1 MKRSLTLVF
10 GLITALVVLQ
20 SCSAPPE
27 KGLLTRYFH
36 ASSMNDNDTMSAM
49 AIEPLQVDV
58 DSWSLLSVSTEK
70 IEPFNMSGLD
80 AKEVQM
86 KKDLENHVGPT
97 MDAKDVLDVAKEALD
112 MSRTAGAKAANKQKV
127 DALQAKYDAEYQ
139 KHKDLQQAYNDA
151 KKASSD
157 EEAMAMF
164 SLGVTDMPTI
174 RSLTGQ
180 SHTKEVVVNIKLK
193 SGGAKKF
200 KVFMKKYDLKD
211 EAANMRHTG
220 RWIITRFERID

>member
-10 GLITALVVLQ
+10 GLITALVVMQ
-20 SCSAPPE
+20 GCSAPPE

-49 AIEPLQVDV
+49 AIDPLQVDV
-58 DSWSLLSVSTEK
+58 SSWGIISVSAEK
-70 IEPFNMSGLD
+70 IDQFNMTALD

-97 MDAKDVLDVAKEALD
+97 MDAKDALDGAKEALD
-112 MSRTAGAKAANKQKV
+112 LARTAGAKAANKQKV
-127 DALQAKYDAEYQ
+127 DDLQAKYDAEYQ

-157 EEAMAMF
+157 EEATAMF
-164 SLGVTDMPTI
+164 SLGVRDMPTI

-180 SHTKEVVVNIKLK
+180 SHSKEVDINIKLK
-193 SGGAKKF
+193 SGGSKKF

-220 RWIITRFERID
+220 RWIITRFEKID